1 MNYLV
6 ALVTSGIAIGA
17 VYGLLAMA
25 FALIYKSTGLINFA
39 VGEVAMI
46 VAYMT
51 WSMTAYTGADTLTVL
66 LVAIGCGAFVGLV
79 VERLLIRPMMGEP
92 MFSLVLVT
100 IGLAVI
106 LRSVVLLVWG
116 VSMRPM
122 GMPQANELIQ
132 IFGLRLRWGQ
142 LVVVLVMIAL
152 SVGTWLFFR
161 FSRFGIAMRAVATD
175 DRTALLMGV
184 NTARVQSVAWASS
197 CAIAGLAGVCF
208 AAVYDLAPDSFVLGL
223 KAFPAAILGGLDSV
237 LGATFGGIVV
247 GVIENLVGGYVSSS
261 LKEVAGFLLIVVV
274 LMIKPSGLFGEREI
288 ERV

>member
-1 MNYLV
+1 
-6 ALVTSGIAIGA
+6 
-17 VYGLLAMA
+17 
-25 FALIYKSTGLINFA
+25 
-39 VGEVAMI
+39 
-46 VAYMT
+46 
-51 WSMTAYTGADTLTVL
+51 
-66 LVAIGCGAFVGLV
+66 
-79 VERLLIRPMMGEP
+79 
-92 MFSLVLVT
+92 
-100 IGLAVI
+100 
-106 LRSVVLLVWG
+106 
-116 VSMRPM
+116 
-122 GMPQANELIQ
+122 
-132 IFGLRLRWGQ
+132 
-142 LVVVLVMIAL
+142 
-152 SVGTWLFFR
+152 
-161 FSRFGIAMRAVATD
+161 
-175 DRTALLMGV
+175 MGV